1 MVTAIRDDLHR
12 RPEMSRIKHTWRRL
26 SVVAVASVALAAC
39 GGGDDGGDGGGGA
52 TAEDGTIQMEAG
64 DLFFEPEEYSAEAG
78 QLEIV
83 VENVGAVEHD
93 VVIEEAGD
101 ASVVHVAPG
110 ETGSGTI
117 DLEAGTYTV
126 YCSIP
131 GHREAG
137 MEATLNVS

>member
-1 MVTAIRDDLHR
+1 
-12 RPEMSRIKHTWRRL
+12 MSSIKYTWRRL

-39 GGGDDGGDGGGGA
+39 GGGDDGGDGGGA
-52 TAEDGTIQMEAG
+52 AEDGSLQMEAG
-64 DLFFEPEEYSAEAG
+64 DLFFDPEEYSAAAG
-78 QLEIV
+78 EIEFV
-83 VENVGAVEHD
+83 VENTGAVEHD
-93 VVIEEAGD
+93 VVIEEADD
-101 ASVVHVAPG
+101 ASVVLVDPG
-110 ETGSGTI
+110 ETGTGTI

>member
-1 MVTAIRDDLHR
+1 
-12 RPEMSRIKHTWRRL
+12 MSTINHTWRRM

-39 GGGDDGGDGGGGA
+39 GGGGDDGGGAA
-52 TAEDGTIQMEAG
+52 TAEDGSIQMEAG
-64 DLFFEPEEYSAEAG
+64 DLYFDPEEYSAEAG
-78 QLEIV
+78 EVEIV

-93 VVIEEAGD
+93 VVVEEVGD
-101 ASVVHVAPG
+101 TSVVHVEPG
-110 ETGSGTI
+110 QTGSGTI